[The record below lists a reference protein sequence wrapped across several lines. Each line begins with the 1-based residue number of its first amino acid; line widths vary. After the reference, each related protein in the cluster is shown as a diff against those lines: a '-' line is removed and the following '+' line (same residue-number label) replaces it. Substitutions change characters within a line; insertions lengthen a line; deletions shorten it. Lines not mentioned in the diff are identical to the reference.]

1 VRRAPPLLALWLMR
15 HKVCIDPG
23 VRALP
28 SSAALSLR
36 RGRLVSG
43 AREARPTRGPHSSE
57 SRQTTRVR
65 PRAELSSQPARDIA
79 GAIPAQAKAD
89 VVFIDPAVK
98 ERRRIRPTAHH
109 IPASPPLQH
118 LDEAIIVL
126 PGALLYLA
134 QAVLVAWPHRSLRP
148 VRASAVDVSGSLQR
162 PQAYPPAHPREV
174 LTSARTRRR
183 AAVGRA
189 CSTNRGSTLT
199 EPTPDCVHSHWNF
212 VWVRST
218 PTTLCMYA
226 DRPRS
231 WRAGRESRSAL
242 PSRAR

>member
-1 VRRAPPLLALWLMR
+1 MR

-148 VRASAVDVSGSLQR
+148 VRASAVDVTGTLQR
-162 PQAYPPAHPREV
+162 PQAHASTHLRESFLMPVHAGARRLVVRVLGAEASRQPA
-174 LTSARTRRR
+174 
-183 AAVGRA
+183 
-189 CSTNRGSTLT
+189 
-199 EPTPDCVHSHWNF
+199 PTPDCVHSRLNSLGAQHPHYSLH
-212 VWVRST
+212 V
-218 PTTLCMYA
+218 C
-226 DRPRS
+226 
-231 WRAGRESRSAL
+231 
-242 PSRAR
+242 